1 MLSDGRVKISDFGI
15 SEIIES
21 FTERYSRYVTCP
33 LHKSPE
39 ILQGVKYSSKCDVW
53 SLGLVFY
60 EMLYGISPWTGR
72 Y

>member
-21 FTERYSRYVTCP
+21 FTESYSTYKACP

-60 EMLYGISPWTGR
+60 EMLYGKPPWTGR
-72 Y
+72 S